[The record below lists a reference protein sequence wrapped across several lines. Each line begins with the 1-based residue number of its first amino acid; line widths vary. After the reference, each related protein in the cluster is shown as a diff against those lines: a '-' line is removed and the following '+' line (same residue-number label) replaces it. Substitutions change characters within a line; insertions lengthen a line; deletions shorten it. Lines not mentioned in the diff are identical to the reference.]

1 MLYLHVTFRNEALSG
16 NKRTISTGVPP
27 AGWRFCANRGR
38 SLWSADEPLPI
49 SQMVELSRGIVYQS
63 WVQFLW
69 PGVDWTPV
77 NRLIFDL
84 NSPVKIE
91 QLTMCGIDCH
101 MCKIRTAAVWKMTAK
116 IHRLAEWLQ
125 ISDMFYIFLKT
136 GGSRGAFES
145 SRADTVRTFWRG
157 CFCQMCTSGSNICSI
172 WFDVMQLNIQEW
184 LEKLPPWIRSHH
196 RSTATR

>member
-1 MLYLHVTFRNEALSG
+1 MLYLHVTFRNEALGG

-27 AGWRFCANRGR
+27 AGWRFCANQGR
-38 SLWSADEPLPI
+38 SLWSADD
-49 SQMVELSRGIVYQS
+49 MVELCRGIVYQS

-77 NRLIFDL
+77 NSLIFNL
-84 NSPVKIE
+84 NS
-91 QLTMCGIDCH
+91 LMCGIDCH
-101 MCKIRTAAVWKMTAK
+101 ICKIRRTAVWKMTAK

-125 ISDMFYIFLKT
+125 ISDTFYIFLKT

-157 CFCQMCTSGSNICSI
+157 RFCQMCTSGSNICSI
-172 WFDVMQLNIQEW
+172 WFDLMQLNIQEW

-196 RSTATR
+196 RSTPTR